1 MTKSDRRF
9 KGSNLPLLKDI
20 MIVFYSSSFE
30 KKTTLKETIERWNF
44 LKTGDDSCWGKVGK

>member
-20 MIVFYSSSFE
+20 MIVFYSSFE